1 MMIMM
6 KIIKRLTSI
15 QFFLLVVLFLGSFV
29 NGQDAR
35 VIAKTIFPSV
45 VMLEMRDQQNRPISL
60 GSGFFVRSDVVVTNY
75 HVIEGAT
82 DGFAKIVGKTTIYH
96 IEGVLG
102 IDKAKDL
109 ALLKL
114 TGVNGKPLSLADV
127 SKIEVGQEVFA
138 LGNPKGLEGT
148 ISPGIIS
155 GSSLRQI
162 ENENLIQITAPIS
175 PGSSGGPV
183 VNRQGEVIGV
193 AVASLKEGQILNFV
207 VPASYLAILLANSK
221 EIKSLSEVSLRSP
234 EKQSPILEPT
244 FAETAQWLTSK
255 LEGTQYLAQASSSSI
270 GSLATLE
277 SLRFS
282 DCQMKV
288 TVSYKLGKST
298 SVLTS
303 RISLDLITDA
313 TAELSKANSAGIWLF
328 LEQKVTQSYSHS
340 DGENSTKQIDEL
352 KIPVSDLKIGE
363 RGVQAFK
370 QLSKICKQQRKSE
383 PY

>member
-1 MMIMM
+1 MIMM

-183 VNRQGEVIGV
+183 VKSNIVVHV
-193 AVASLKEGQILNFV
+193 AKVFV
-207 VPASYLAILLANSK
+207 
-221 EIKSLSEVSLRSP
+221 
-234 EKQSPILEPT
+234 
-244 FAETAQWLTSK
+244 
-255 LEGTQYLAQASSSSI
+255 
-270 GSLATLE
+270 
-277 SLRFS
+277 
-282 DCQMKV
+282 
-288 TVSYKLGKST
+288 
-298 SVLTS
+298 
-303 RISLDLITDA
+303 
-313 TAELSKANSAGIWLF
+313 
-328 LEQKVTQSYSHS
+328 
-340 DGENSTKQIDEL
+340 
-352 KIPVSDLKIGE
+352 
-363 RGVQAFK
+363 
-370 QLSKICKQQRKSE
+370 
-383 PY
+383 